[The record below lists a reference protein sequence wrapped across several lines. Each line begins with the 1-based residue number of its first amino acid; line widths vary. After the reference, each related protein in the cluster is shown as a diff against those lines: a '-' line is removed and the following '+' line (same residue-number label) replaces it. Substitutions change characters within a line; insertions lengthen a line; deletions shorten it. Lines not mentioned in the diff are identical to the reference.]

1 MGFLNKRANLF
12 RSPRPA
18 SRYFPLEGRCKRCGE
33 AIQGQ
38 VDLYNDLSMEWDEG
52 GSNPRYICRK
62 VLMGEGTCFQQIEVL
77 LTFDTER
84 KLKERQI
91 SGGTFQDEEI

>member
-1 MGFLNKRANLF
+1 MGFLNKLANLF

-18 SRYFPLEGRCKRCGE
+18 SRYFPIEVRCKRCGE
-33 AIQGQ
+33 AIHGQ
-38 VDLYNDLSMEWDEG
+38 VDLYNDLSMEWDED

-62 VLMGEGTCFQQIEVL
+62 VFMGQGICFQQVEVL

-91 SGGTFQDEEI
+91 SGGTFADEEI